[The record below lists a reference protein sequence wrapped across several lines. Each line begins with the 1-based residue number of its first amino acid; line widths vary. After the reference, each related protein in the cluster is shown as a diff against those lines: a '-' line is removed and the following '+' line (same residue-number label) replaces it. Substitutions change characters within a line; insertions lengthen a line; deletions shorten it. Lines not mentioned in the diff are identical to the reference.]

1 MEHTDQLPR
10 RFASRLMTELAL
22 GRPVDAAEWEQ
33 HAPAGLRPAR
43 PDLERA
49 AHVPSAVLLGP
60 GHEAAGVAV
69 DGLLSQA
76 HRSVESAVCGP
87 EQLRVVPS
95 RRGEGTIRG
104 VRHRCLVDERR
115 LRQTSA
121 LRGHDAQT
129 EYRVGAV
136 DVWML
141 VLDRRAVVIDGPAV
155 GAGLRG
161 TWLVT
166 YPEVLRAA
174 TGLFEARWR
183 QARHW
188 EHDPGGPRDDDLSPR
203 QQRVAALLL
212 RGHCEQAIGRELDIS
227 RRTVAYEITAM
238 MRALG
243 ASGRV
248 DLGYRLRLRE
258 ESAGD

>member
-1 MEHTDQLPR
+1 MGPTDQLPR

-22 GRPVDAAEWEQ
+22 GRPVDPRDWEQ
-33 HAPAGLRPAR
+33 HTSAGLPPAR
-43 PDLERA
+43 PDLDRA

-60 GHEAAGVAV
+60 RPEGVGVAV
-69 DGLLSQA
+69 DALLSQA

-87 EQLRVVPS
+87 EQLRAVPS
-95 RRGEGTIRG
+95 RRGEGTARA

-115 LRQTSA
+115 LAAASA
-121 LRGHDAQT
+121 VRGHDAQT

-155 GAGLRG
+155 GTGLRA

-188 EHDPGGPRDDDLSPR
+188 EETATGDDLTPR

-212 RGHCEQAIGRELDIS
+212 RGHCEQAVGRELGIS
-227 RRTVAYEITAM
+227 KRTVAYEITAM
-238 MRALG
+238 MRVLG

-258 ESAGD
+258 ERVRA